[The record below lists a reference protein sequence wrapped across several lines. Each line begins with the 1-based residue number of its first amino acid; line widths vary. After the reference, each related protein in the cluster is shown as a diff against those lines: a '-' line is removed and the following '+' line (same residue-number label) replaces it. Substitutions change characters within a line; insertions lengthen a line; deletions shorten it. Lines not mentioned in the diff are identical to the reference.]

1 MYFCYKNWY
10 YLKFLFLFPT
20 QSSYPLNI
28 HELINSTDLSSY
40 MWRISYN
47 IFSDLEMIN
56 MNEYCPQIFNKD
68 DDMTHTHTPSAWKRY

>member
-10 YLKFLFLFPT
+10 YLKFLFPT

-47 IFSDLEMIN
+47 TFSDLEMIN

-68 DDMTHTHTPSAWKRY
+68 GDMTHTHTPSAWKRY